1 MSTSMDVISEKLFNR
16 FIIEFDALQREPLDN
31 PIVLLE
37 KYSEHYTN
45 FSGNLNRLYDIM
57 FKGEQ
62 IRNNFSKEMNLQIF
76 KLSKEKVLYI
86 INKSDNPDL
95 VKKWDS
101 IMESFEQY
109 DNAEN
114 LYFVIDWQH

>member
-31 PIVLLE
+31 TIVLLE

-101 IMESFEQY
+101 IMDSFEQY

>member
-1 MSTSMDVISEKLFNR
+1 MSTSIDVISEKLFNR

-57 FKGEQ
+57 FEGEQ
-62 IRNNFSKEMNLQIF
+62 IRNNFSKEMDLQIF
-76 KLSKEKVLYI
+76 KLSKEKVLDI
-86 INKSDNPDL
+86 INKSDNPEL
-95 VKKWDS
+95 VEKWDS

-109 DNAEN
+109 NNAEN
-114 LYFVIDWQH
+114 LYFIID